1 MKKSFTTLVLAGISL
16 ICTVV
21 GSLIS
26 DKKSEIEME
35 EKVAK
40 EVEKQ
45 LTAREAKEE
54 VVEES

>member
-21 GSLIS
+21 GGIIS
-26 DKKSEIEME
+26 DKKSEIEMRE
-35 EKVAK
+35 EVAK